1 MWRGKVNEKEDRC
14 GEGGQVSKEMYAK
27 NMEEVEGSLGQDR

>member
-1 MWRGKVNEKEDRC
+1 MNKKQDRC

-27 NMEEVEGSLGQDR
+27 NVEEGEGS